1 MLIID
6 ETYLIALVRG
16 GCMNYLK
23 LLMTL
28 NLDLNN
34 GNTGS
39 VKFFRTNIYSIF
51 IWFQVLIYY
60 YQKENLTTE
69 LLLKEKFLSNISMPT
84 VFKIEDNAVVKGYLS
99 KVINEK
105 DHRKFNILPSKVAV
119 SEYEEWAQ
127 IYKGY

>member
-6 ETYLIALVRG
+6 KPYFITHLEV
-16 GCMNYLK
+16 CMNYLK
-23 LLMTL
+23 LLTAL

-60 YQKENLTTE
+60 YKKENLTTE
-69 LLLKEKFLSNISMPT
+69 LLLKEKFLSNISRPT
-84 VFKIEDNAVVKGYLS
+84 VFKIIDNAVVKGYLS
-99 KVINEK
+99 KVINEE
-105 DHRKFNILPSKVAV
+105 DHRKFNILPSKVTLR
-119 SEYEEWAQ
+119 EYEEWAQ

>member
-1 MLIID
+1 
-6 ETYLIALVRG
+6 
-16 GCMNYLK
+16 MNYLK
-23 LLMTL
+23 LLTAL

-60 YQKENLTTE
+60 YKKENLTTE
-69 LLLKEKFLSNISMPT
+69 LLLKEKFLSNISRPT
-84 VFKIEDNAVVKGYLS
+84 VFKIIDNAVVKGYLS
-99 KVINEK
+99 KVINEE

>member
-1 MLIID
+1 
-6 ETYLIALVRG
+6 
-16 GCMNYLK
+16 MNYLK
-23 LLMTL
+23 LLTAL

-60 YQKENLTTE
+60 YKKENLTTE
-69 LLLKEKFLSNISMPT
+69 LLLKEKFLSNISRPT
-84 VFKIEDNAVVKGYLS
+84 VFKIIDNAVVKGYLS

-105 DHRKFNILPSKVAV
+105 DHRKFNILPSTVTLR
-119 SEYEEWAQ
+119 EYEEWAQ

>member
-1 MLIID
+1 MP
-6 ETYLIALVRG
+6 YLTAIWGRG
-16 GCMNYLK
+16 FFMDYLK
-23 LLMTL
+23 LLTTL

-69 LLLKEKFLSNISMPT
+69 LLLKEKFLSNISRPT
-84 VFKIEDNAVVKGYLS
+84 VFKIIDNAVVKGYLS
-99 KVINEK
+99 KVINEE
-105 DHRKFNILPSKVAV
+105 DHRKFNILPSKVTV

>member
-1 MLIID
+1 MP
-6 ETYLIALVRG
+6 YLTAIWGRG
-16 GCMNYLK
+16 FFMDYLK
-23 LLMTL
+23 LLTTL

-60 YQKENLTTE
+60 YKTENLTTE
-69 LLLKEKFLSNISMPT
+69 LLLKEKFLSNISRPT
-84 VFKIEDNAVVKGYLS
+84 VFKIIDNAVVKGYLS
-99 KVINEK
+99 KVINEE
-105 DHRKFNILPSKVAV
+105 DHRKFNIVPSKVTV
-119 SEYEEWAQ
+119 SEYEEWVQ

>member
-1 MLIID
+1 MD
-6 ETYLIALVRG
+6 
-16 GCMNYLK
+16 YLK
-23 LLMTL
+23 LLTTL
-28 NLDLNN
+28 NLDLNS

-39 VKFFRTNIYSIF
+39 VKFFRTNIYSVF

-69 LLLKEKFLSNISMPT
+69 LLLKEKFLSNISRPT
-84 VFKIEDNAVVKGYLS
+84 VFKIIDNAVVKGYLS
-99 KVINEK
+99 KVINEE
-105 DHRKFNILPSKVAV
+105 DHRKFNIIPSKVTV

>member
-1 MLIID
+1 MCYNIHVVFNCSWGVFLMD
-6 ETYLIALVRG
+6 
-16 GCMNYLK
+16 YLK
-23 LLMTL
+23 LLTTL

-60 YQKENLTTE
+60 YKKENLTTE
-69 LLLKEKFLSNISMPT
+69 LLLKEKFLSNISRPT
-84 VFKIEDNAVVKGYLS
+84 VFKIIDNAVVKGYLS
-99 KVINEK
+99 KVINEE
-105 DHRKFNILPSKVAV
+105 DHRKFNIVPSKVTV
-119 SEYEEWAQ
+119 SEYEEWVQ